1 MAIGVPRGR
10 QALAVSG
17 VFTCLATF
25 LAAVRI
31 YTRAYMVK
39 QLGADDWTILVSLV
53 SSPKLFQTIIYLL
66 TLPSLSAGLF
76 LVFLSAVRPL
86 VLKANN
92 CNQSLC

>member
-1 MAIGVPRGR
+1 MAIGVSRGR

-53 SSPKLFQTIIYLL
+53 SYHELL
-66 TLPSLSAGLF
+66 RQRLSTNLTKAFSWAFFGLF
-76 LVFLSAVRPL
+76 VGGTFPR
-86 VLKANN
+86 LKANN